1 MEGWWS
7 ALGTPEQVFFG
18 IAFVS
23 TAVLLLQVALM
34 LFGMGDFDM
43 DLDVDGADG
52 LDGLDGHDSGFG
64 LISVRSVLAFFTGF
78 GWTGALAMDSGL
90 GLGISMVLAMV
101 VGGLAM
107 VAIAGLMRLLYG
119 LGEEGTL
126 DYANAVGE
134 VGSVYLPIP
143 AAMAG
148 PGQVEVRVQSRLR
161 TVRAFTRCAEALE
174 NRRPVKVVGVIDQQT
189 LLVEPLD
196 MTGPEGLTSVESK
209 EG

>member
-1 MEGWWS
+1 MDAWWN
-7 ALGTPEQVFFG
+7 ALATPEQVFFG

-23 TAVLLLQVALM
+23 TAVLLLQVVLM
-34 LFGMGDFDM
+34 LVGMGDFDM

-64 LISVRSVLAFFTGF
+64 LISVRSVLAFFAGF
-78 GWTGALAMDSGL
+78 GWTGALAMDGGL
-90 GLGISMVLAMV
+90 GLGISLLLAMV

-161 TVRAFTRCAEALE
+161 TVRAFTQGDEALE

-189 LLVEPLD
+189 LLVEPLG
-196 MTGPEGLTSVESK
+196 TSGPESLTSAATTED
-209 EG
+209 

>member
-1 MEGWWS
+1 MDAWWS

-23 TAVLLLQVALM
+23 TAVLVVQVALM

-43 DLDVDGADG
+43 DVDGVDG
-52 LDGLDGHDSGFG
+52 LDAHDSGFG
-64 LISVRSVLAFFTGF
+64 LISVRSILGFLTGF

-90 GLGISMVLAMV
+90 GLGISLVLAMV

-107 VAIAGLMRLLYG
+107 ASIAALMRLLYG

-148 PGQVEVRVQSRLR
+148 SGQVEVRVQSRLR
-161 TVRAFTRCAEALE
+161 TVRAFTRSEEALE

-189 LLVEPLD
+189 LLVEPLGIA
-196 MTGPEGLTSVESK
+196 GPEVLTSEASK
-209 EG
+209 ED